1 MNINMRKSLVLVWI
15 GVTIISL
22 TSCVSQK
29 KFSDLEGRY
38 RECTDEVASLRQQR
52 QDLENEK
59 KELNST
65 NGRLKEESKKL
76 GSDTLSLGQA
86 LRDAKYD
93 LAKLNKSHDELLDAM
108 AKMQSGSQT
117 ELQRLLGEL
126 QVAQEKLSHKQDS
139 LRSLEKELAGRQ
151 KRLAELERMLARQD
165 SLTIA
170 LRKKVADALLSFQ
183 GKGLT
188 VTMKNGKVYVSLEES
203 LLFKS
208 GSYDVGARG
217 ESALEQLASVLATNP
232 DISVMIEGHTD
243 NVPYR
248 GAGQLKDNWDLSVMR
263 ATQVVKI
270 LMKNKMI
277 DPSRLTAAGR
287 SEYLP
292 LTANTTPEGKASN
305 RRTEII
311 LTPKLDELYK
321 LIEGK

>member
-1 MNINMRKSLVLVWI
+1 MKRSIGFLWI
-15 GVTIISL
+15 GLTILSL
-22 TSCVSQK
+22 TGCVSQK
-29 KFSDLEGRY
+29 KFTDLEGRY

-59 KELNST
+59 KELSST
-65 NGRLKEESKKL
+65 NTRLREESKKL
-76 GSDTLSLGQA
+76 GTDTLTLGQA

-93 LAKLNKSHDELLDAM
+93 MAKLNKSHDELLEAM
-108 AKMQSGSQT
+108 TKMQSGSQT

-139 LRSLEKELAGRQ
+139 LRSLERELAGRQ
-151 KRLAELERMLARQD
+151 KRLAELERMLAKQD

-208 GSYDVGARG
+208 GSYDVGTRG
-217 ESALEQLASVLATNP
+217 ESALQQLASVLASNP

-248 GAGQLKDNWDLSVMR
+248 GSGQLKDNWDLSVMR

-270 LMKNKMI
+270 LMKNKLI

-292 LTANTTPEGKASN
+292 LTTNATPEGKASN

>member
-1 MNINMRKSLVLVWI
+1 MKRSIGFLWI
-15 GVTIISL
+15 GLTILSL
-22 TSCVSQK
+22 TGCVSQK
-29 KFSDLEGRY
+29 KFTDLEGRY

-59 KELNST
+59 KELSST
-65 NGRLKEESKKL
+65 NTRLREESKKL
-76 GSDTLSLGQA
+76 GTDTLTLGQA

-93 LAKLNKSHDELLDAM
+93 MAKLNKSHDELLEAM
-108 AKMQSGSQT
+108 TKMQSGSQT

-139 LRSLEKELAGRQ
+139 LRSLERELAGRQ
-151 KRLAELERMLARQD
+151 KRLAELERMLAKQD
-165 SLTIA
+165 SLTVA

-208 GSYDVGARG
+208 GSYDVGTRG
-217 ESALEQLASVLATNP
+217 ESALEQLASVLASNP

-248 GAGQLKDNWDLSVMR
+248 GSGQLKDNWDLSVMR

-270 LMKNKMI
+270 LMKNKLI

-292 LTANTTPEGKASN
+292 LTTNATPEGKASN